1 MPTDFRAHLPSMRL
15 VCAQITIFDHR
26 GCARKGGEYKGELSG
41 SQDDEMLVK
50 VAQTQ
55 LKIDNPAFKE
65 LAASVLQASHR
76 ALFVFLLFQYGLF
89 VIVAWPPVIV
99 SCHHARW
106 HWPPVCIATS
116 ASKLVL
122 AWFLAW

>member
-1 MPTDFRAHLPSMRL
+1 
-15 VCAQITIFDHR
+15 
-26 GCARKGGEYKGELSG
+26 
-41 SQDDEMLVK
+41 MLVK

-99 SCHHARW
+99 AWPPVIVSCHHARW

>member
-1 MPTDFRAHLPSMRL
+1 MLRTAVVAAVAASAAAFAPAGPMGLRMSADVSRRQVSVAGAGAAVFGAVAPANAQIRAGSKRPTPNFAP
-15 VCAQITIFDHR
+15 VITIFDHR

-65 LAASVLQASHR
+65 LAASVLQASH
-76 ALFVFLLFQYGLF
+76 
-89 VIVAWPPVIV
+89 
-99 SCHHARW
+99 
-106 HWPPVCIATS
+106 
-116 ASKLVL
+116 
-122 AWFLAW
+122 